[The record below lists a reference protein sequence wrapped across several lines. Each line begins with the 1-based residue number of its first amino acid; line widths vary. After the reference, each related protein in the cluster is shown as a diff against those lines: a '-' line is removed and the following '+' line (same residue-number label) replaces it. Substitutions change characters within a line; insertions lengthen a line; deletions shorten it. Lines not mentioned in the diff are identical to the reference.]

1 MGYSVNTNATAT
13 ATASGK
19 SGDVVGGGTAFNI
32 GGINL
37 GTQYPT
43 AATAGGANNP
53 AGTLSGFSINP
64 WWIVGGVGALALLV
78 ILWKRK

>member
-13 ATASGK
+13 ATATGR
-19 SGDVVGGGTAFNI
+19 SGDVTGGGTAFNI

-53 AGTLSGFSINP
+53 AGTLSGIGISP
-64 WWIVGGVGALALLV
+64 LWILGGVAALAVLV
-78 ILWKRK
+78 LLWKRK